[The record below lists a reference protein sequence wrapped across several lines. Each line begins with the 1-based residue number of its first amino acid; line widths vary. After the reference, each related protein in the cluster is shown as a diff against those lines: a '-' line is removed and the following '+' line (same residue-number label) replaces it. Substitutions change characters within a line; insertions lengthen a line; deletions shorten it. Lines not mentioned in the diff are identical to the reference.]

1 MHYQGKL
8 KLRSHNTSQQ
18 QKKKQKKQ
26 KTNKQAKFHLTIVQ
40 DTK

>member
-18 QKKKQKKQ
+18 QKKQ